1 MKKQLSQP
9 MSSGENA
16 IFEIIVVVL
25 TAGILITG
33 FISAL

>member
-1 MKKQLSQP
+1 MKTKLNQP

-25 TAGILITG
+25 MSAIMIMG
-33 FISAL
+33 FAVVF